1 MLNPL
6 GNGVSRYLNVRFYEA
21 IGLKTIPVQ
30 EIRND
35 MKLLNIELEFKNL
48 IYFRHL
54 RDLKKINFKK
64 VIYNENENLK
74 IQTLEDYF
82 IDKRLI
88 NFLK

>member
-1 MLNPL
+1 MVFHVILM
-6 GNGVSRYLNVRFYEA
+6 FDFEA

-54 RDLKKINFKK
+54 
-64 VIYNENENLK
+64 E
-74 IQTLEDYF
+74 T
-82 IDKRLI
+82 
-88 NFLK
+88 

>member
-1 MLNPL
+1 MVFLVFNADF
-6 GNGVSRYLNVRFYEA
+6 VT

-35 MKLLNIELEFKNL
+35 MKLLNNELEFKNL
-48 IYFRHL
+48 IYFKSL
-54 RDLKKINFKK
+54 RKIKKINFKK
-64 VIYNENENLK
+64 INYIENENLK

-82 IDKRLI
+82 ADKKLI